1 MKLND
6 KALLVQLS
14 ISQWNGR
21 KFDKKATKEVANM
34 HGINEFVGRYNKSLL
49 PSQHLLKNVHQM
61 SSTIRNEF
69 YRNTLPWGIEGTYIL
84 PTSNYLSFMNEFRS
98 RKADWESVVDQFV
111 VEYPHLK
118 QTAQQALGGLY
129 NEDDYPSADDMRGRF
144 KMDMAVFP
152 VPATDF
158 RCEINSS
165 ELSRIQQEVESR
177 VQDAAKKAMTEVW
190 QRLYDKVKHIADKLS
205 DPNAIFRDSMLDN
218 ARELCELLPRLNFT
232 DDPDLET
239 MRQRV
244 EKQLVHNPA
253 ESLRSDVSL
262 RQQKASE
269 ANAILDAMGTFMGAN

>member
-21 KFDKKATKEVANM
+21 KFDKKATKEVANN
-34 HGINEFVGRYNKSLL
+34 HGISEFVGRYNKSLL

-84 PTSNYLSFMNEFRS
+84 PTSNYLSFMSDFRS
-98 RKADWESVVDQFV
+98 RKADWDYLVDQFV
-111 VEYPHLK
+111 VEYPSLK
-118 QTAQQALGGLY
+118 KTAQQSLGSLY
-129 NEDDYPSADDMRGRF
+129 DEADYPSADSMRNRF

-158 RCEINSS
+158 RCEIGSA
-165 ELSRIQQEVESR
+165 ELTRIQQEVEGR
-177 VQDAAKKAMTEVW
+177 VKDAASKAMSEVW
-190 QRLYDKVKHIADKLS
+190 QRLYDKVKHIADKLN
-205 DPNAIFRDSMLDN
+205 DPNAIFRDSMLEN

-232 DDPDLET
+232 DDPDLES
-239 MRQRV
+239 MRQMV
-244 EKQLVHNPA
+244 EKQLVSNPA
-253 ESLRSDVSL
+253 ESLRSDPSL
-262 RQQKASE
+262 RRQKATE
-269 ANAILDAMGTFMGAN
+269 ANSILDAMGTFMGAN